1 MYENR
6 EERQR
11 VILAAADLGEY
22 DVEAS
27 LDELAELAEAAG
39 AEVAGRMSQRR
50 SELDAATCIGAG
62 RLQELR
68 EQAQF
73 LQANLVVF
81 DHELTASQLRNLEAA
96 LDCPVIDRTMLI
108 LDIFARR
115 AVSSEGKLQVELAQ
129 QRYLLPRLSG
139 VGKSLSRLGGG
150 IGTRGPGETKLET
163 DRRHIRRRIQTLER
177 QLAELAGRRERR
189 RGRRRKD
196 GVLTAAIVG
205 YTNVGKSTLLNAL
218 TGAQVLAKDQ
228 LFATLDPTARAVLL
242 PDGRRVLLVDTVGL
256 LRRLPH
262 HLIEA
267 FHSTLEEALDAD
279 LILNVCDVSSPDAFN
294 QRAVTEE
301 VLRELGVGE
310 TPVIT
315 VCNKCDRLEGLPLI
329 AGGDSVPVSAK
340 TGEGLPAL
348 LEAMARA
355 LSPTQ
360 VRMRLL
366 LPYTEGSLLGE
377 LQRDGK
383 ILSEEYTGDGV
394 LIDALV
400 EKSVSW
406 KAEPFLQE

>member
-6 EERQR
+6 EEHQR

-73 LQANLVVF
+73 LQANLIVF

-96 LDCPVIDRTMLI
+96 LDTPVIDRTMLI

-228 LFATLDPTARAVLL
+228 LFATLDPTARAVDL

-279 LILNVCDVSSPDAFN
+279 LILNVCDVSSPDAFD
-294 QRAVTEE
+294 QRDVTEE
-301 VLRELGVGE
+301 VLRELGVGG

-315 VCNKCDRLEGLPLI
+315 VCNKCDRLQGLPLI

-355 LSPTQ
+355 LTSTQ
-360 VRMRLL
+360 VRMKLL
-366 LPYTEGSLLGE
+366 VPYTEGALLGE

-394 LIDALV
+394 LVDALV
-400 EKSVSW
+400 DRSVSW
-406 KAEPFLQE
+406 KAAPFMRE